1 MQVIETTVFT
11 FEELEDRAKENARD
25 WWRGVEEFPWFDE
38 YKDSITAFC
47 GKFGIQVKNY
57 CLSADYRASI
67 DTDSMPSHF
76 RGIKLKD
83 IDREEMLT
91 GFCADCALMYSFYDT
106 FKQTGNAYHAFET
119 ALDSLLVALRK
130 DIESTYEDEYIDEML
145 IANEFTFTESGR
157 RFG

>member
-11 FEELEDRAKENARD
+11 FEELNDRAKEKARD
-25 WWRGVEEFPWFDE
+25 WFREGNEFPWFDE
-38 YKDSITAFC
+38 YKDSLVAFC
-47 GKFGIQVKNY
+47 DKFNIRILNY

-76 RGIKLKD
+76 RGLKLKD

-91 GFCADCALMYSFYDT
+91 GFCADCDLMYHFYDT

-119 ALDSLLVALRK
+119 ALDCFLVAVRN
-130 DIESTYEDEYIDEML
+130 DIESTYEDAYVDEML
-145 IANEFTFTESGR
+145 IVNDYTFTEEGS

>member
-1 MQVIETTVFT
+1 MQIIETTVFT
-11 FEELEDRAKENARD
+11 FEELNERAKEKARD

-47 GKFGIQVKNY
+47 DKFNVRILNY
-57 CLSADYRASI
+57 YLSADYRACI
-67 DTDSMPSHF
+67 ETDSMPSHF

-83 IDREEMLT
+83 IDRNEMLT
-91 GFCADCALMYSFYDT
+91 GFCADCDLMISFYDT

-119 ALDSLLVALRK
+119 ALDCLLVALRK

-145 IANEFTFTESGR
+145 IVNGYTFTEDGR

>member
-11 FEELEDRAKENARD
+11 FDELGDKAKEKARD
-25 WWRGVEEFPWFDE
+25 WFREGNEFSWFDE
-38 YKDSITAFC
+38 YKGSLVAFC
-47 GKFGIQVKNY
+47 DKFGIKLTGY

-76 RGIKLKD
+76 RGLKLKD

-91 GFCADCALMYSFYDT
+91 GFCADCDLMYHFYDT

-119 ALDSLLVALRK
+119 ALDCLLVAVRK
-130 DIESTYEDEYIDEML
+130 DIESTYEDEYVDEML
-145 IANEFTFTESGR
+145 IANDYTFTEDGK